1 MAPQNNKPGA
11 AVTDLLQSTD
21 KWFLVLAFLFF
32 GGYFV
37 WSVRRMFEDL
47 KETIRELKDTIR
59 ELFDHRNDH
68 ETRITTIETRCKER
82 TRNGECR

>member
-1 MAPQNNKPGA
+1 
-11 AVTDLLQSTD
+11 VTDLLQTTD
-21 KWFLVLAFLFF
+21 KWFLVLAVLVF

-47 KETIRELKDTIR
+47 KETIRELKDTIK

-68 ETRITTIETRCKER
+68 EKRISSIETRCKER
-82 TRNGECR
+82 MRSGECR

>member
-1 MAPQNNKPGA
+1 MPEFLKTVDQ
-11 AVTDLLQSTD
+11 
-21 KWFLVLAFLFF
+21 WFLVLAALLG

-47 KETIRELKDTIR
+47 KETIRELKDTIK

-68 ETRITTIETRCKER
+68 ATRIAAIESRCDAMRDK
-82 TRNGECR
+82 GGCR

>member
-1 MAPQNNKPGA
+1 M
-11 AVTDLLQSTD
+11 TDILQSTD
-21 KWFLVLAFLFF
+21 KWFLVLAVLLF

-47 KETIRELKDTIR
+47 KDTIRELKNTIR

-68 ETRITTIETRCKER
+68 ETRITAIETRCKER
-82 TRNGECR
+82 RRATDCQ

>member
-1 MAPQNNKPGA
+1 M
-11 AVTDLLQSTD
+11 TDLLQTTD
-21 KWFLVLAFLFF
+21 KWFLVLAVLFF

-47 KETIRELKDTIR
+47 KDTIRELKDTIK

-68 ETRITTIETRCKER
+68 EKRINTIEARCSER
-82 TRNGECR
+82 RRATDCK